1 MYQHSHHLHPHQ
13 LLFDDCGDN
22 IVDLPLKDILEYVFA
37 FKRACLPFNGASVV
51 DVVGF
56 VAPDEVGGLI
66 FTAAE

>member
-1 MYQHSHHLHPHQ
+1 MDWPRPPPPLTESKKKLIFYAS
-13 LLFDDCGDN
+13 
-22 IVDLPLKDILEYVFA
+22 PLKDILEYVFA

>member
-1 MYQHSHHLHPHQ
+1 MAETPPPPFYQKKKKTVFYAS
-13 LLFDDCGDN
+13 
-22 IVDLPLKDILEYVFA
+22 PLKDILEYVFA
-37 FKRACLPFNGASVV
+37 FNRACLPFNGASVV

>member
-1 MYQHSHHLHPHQ
+1 M
-13 LLFDDCGDN
+13 
-22 IVDLPLKDILEYVFA
+22 EYVFA

-66 FTAAE
+66 FTAAEWNDLQCVCGNNSILVSVHFHIFNSQ